1 VSRIPT
7 FDLLAQLAEIR
18 EEVTQAVF
26 RVLDSGQVIL
36 GPEVEGFEREF
47 AAILGEGVHGVGV
60 ASGTAALALALRALG
75 VGAGDEVV
83 TVANTAVATVAAI
96 REVGA
101 LPVFCD
107 VREDTALMDLEKLPA
122 ALSPRTKAV
131 VPVHLYGNP
140 VDVVALR
147 RVLAGSG
154 VAVLEDCAQAAGA
167 TLGGVPVGA
176 LGDVAAFSFYPTKN
190 LGAYGDA
197 GLCATRDPALAELL
211 RSLRSYGLEGG
222 AAARRE
228 GVNARLDELQAAIL
242 RAKLPHLPRW
252 LARRRA
258 LSDRYAAALP
268 DGARG
273 FATGEGGQHAR
284 HLFTVRVPRRDAVR
298 AALDARGV
306 ATAVHYPVPI
316 HRMPAYAFL
325 RAPELPVT
333 ERLAGELMTLPLYPE
348 LREEQV
354 DRVCAA
360 LREALS

>member
-1 VSRIPT
+1 
-7 FDLLAQLAEIR
+7 
-18 EEVTQAVF
+18 
-26 RVLDSGQVIL
+26 
-36 GPEVEGFEREF
+36 
-47 AAILGEGVHGVGV
+47 
-60 ASGTAALALALRALG
+60 
-75 VGAGDEVV
+75 
-83 TVANTAVATVAAI
+83 
-96 REVGA
+96 
-101 LPVFCD
+101 
-107 VREDTALMDLEKLPA
+107 MDLEKLPA